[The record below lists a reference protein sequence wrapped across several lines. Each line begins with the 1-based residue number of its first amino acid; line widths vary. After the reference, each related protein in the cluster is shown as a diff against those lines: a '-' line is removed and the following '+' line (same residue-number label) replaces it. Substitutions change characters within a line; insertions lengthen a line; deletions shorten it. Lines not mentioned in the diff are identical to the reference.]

1 MVPFLN
7 DKTKMAATLV
17 NFMYI
22 FYLYIKWPRLITIQK
37 SNMGKPS
44 HSLSKI
50 WSSKIFSIFQMAAT
64 FEKTFKYRNIQ
75 NTSRDW
81 QLNTN
86 HTYSR

>member
-37 SNMGKPS
+37 LNMGKPG
-44 HSLSKI
+44 HLLSKI
-50 WSSKIFSIFQMAAT
+50 WSSKKFSIFQMAAI
-64 FEKTFKYRNIQ
+64 FEKKI
-75 NTSRDW
+75 
-81 QLNTN
+81 
-86 HTYSR
+86 